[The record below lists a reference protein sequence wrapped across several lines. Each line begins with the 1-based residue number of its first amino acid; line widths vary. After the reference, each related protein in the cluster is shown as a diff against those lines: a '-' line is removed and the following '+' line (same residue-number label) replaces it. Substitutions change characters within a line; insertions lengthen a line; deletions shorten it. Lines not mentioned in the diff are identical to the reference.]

1 MREFRHIADMSS
13 NNRPTWLL
21 TTSLAL
27 LIANQAYAQEA
38 PPPAPAES
46 ETAAAEEDD
55 SDDIVVL
62 AERGDEIRI
71 DRRTYTLRDD
81 PVAQSTNM
89 FDVLGRIPSV
99 SVAPS
104 GEITLLGA
112 SNVTIQINN
121 RPVQGANLEQV
132 LRGLP
137 GGSVERIEV
146 ITNPSA
152 QYSSSTSGG
161 IINIITR
168 QRFDSGLSGS
178 IQANADS
185 LGSRHLGLASS
196 YSQGRWTF
204 SGQAGGYSGEYE
216 SELLR
221 ERQTPPG
228 GAATTE
234 AGPTSSTWEGLYLS
248 QLQAAFNPNE
258 RLRMSLSGDFGLN
271 NSTQSQAS
279 TVSNA
284 GGPISSSQA
293 LTESEMNYAGLTF
306 DLQQQG
312 DAPRELIKFN
322 TAIDSFTSEGNSTF
336 TIAPA
341 GGGAATSYATARAQD
356 NRSLSSNLDIEQPLP
371 SEQFLTFGAAFE
383 HLEQTTDSSLT
394 PLSGV
399 SIPGYASTL
408 EATAQTSAAY
418 ATYQFDVGDW
428 TLLPGL
434 RVESYRRE
442 VISGGLETDDTD
454 TRTFPSLHVR
464 NEITPHINVDISY
477 SSRIQ
482 RPGFDQLDPAL
493 RFEDVNRASSGNPN
507 LDPTTTDAYEANV
520 VYQRNGMM
528 FNVTFFDRISQD
540 IISNFTD
547 VTPEGVTL
555 TRPVNAGESEQRGL
569 QVMLRGPI
577 VENWRYSLTGSVFNR
592 EFDFLSGGLI
602 SRREEVEYNGV
613 AQIDYRDADQE
624 AVGANQFQFETRFHG
639 PRHGLQT
646 EWDEFV
652 VANFTWRRR
661 LASRLFGV
669 LTVQDIF
676 DSGNRASQTTT
687 DDYSE
692 RAEFESP
699 GTRFRLS
706 LTYQFGSGPQRPPS
720 DQQPGGPPGPSF

>member
-1 MREFRHIADMSS
+1 MSS
-13 NNRPTWLL
+13 NNRLKWLL
-21 TTSLAL
+21 TASLAFL
-27 LIANQAYAQEA
+27 ATSESAYAQQSA
-38 PPPAPAES
+38 TSAPADTG
-46 ETAAAEEDD
+46 TAAAAEDD
-55 SDDIVVL
+55 GDDIVVL

-89 FDVLGRIPSV
+89 FDILGRIPSV
-99 SVAPS
+99 NVAPS

-121 RPVQGANLEQV
+121 RPVAGANLEQV

-152 QYSSSTSGG
+152 QFSSSTSGG

-168 QRFDSGLSGS
+168 QRFETGLSGS
-178 IQANADS
+178 IQANVDS
-185 LGSRHLGLASS
+185 LGSQHLGIAPS

-228 GAATTE
+228 GAATSET
-234 AGPTSSTWEGLYLS
+234 GPTSSTWEGLYLS

-258 RLRMSLSGDFGLN
+258 RLRMSLSGDYGLN

-279 TVSNA
+279 TLSSA

-293 LTESEMNYAGLTF
+293 FTDNDMDYAGLTF

-322 TAIDSFTSEGNSTF
+322 AAIDSFNSEGNSTF
-336 TIAPA
+336 TITPA
-341 GGGAATSYATARAQD
+341 GGGAATAYATTRALD
-356 NRSLSSNLDIEQPLP
+356 NRTLSSNLDIEQPLP
-371 SEQFLTFGAAFE
+371 SEQFLTIGAAFE
-383 HLEQTTDSSLT
+383 QLNQTTDSSLT
-394 PLSGV
+394 PLSGA

-408 EATAQTSAAY
+408 EAVAQTSAAY
-418 ATYQFDVGDW
+418 ATYQFDIGDW
-428 TLLPGL
+428 TVLPGL

-442 VISGGLETDDTD
+442 VVSGALETDDTD
-454 TRTFPSLHVR
+454 TRTFPSLHLR
-464 NEITPHINVDISY
+464 NELTSHVNVDLSY

-493 RFEDVNRASSGNPN
+493 RFDDVNRASSGNPN

-520 VYQRNGMM
+520 VYQRSGMM

-540 IISNFTD
+540 IISSFTD
-547 VTPEGVTL
+547 VTPDGVIL
-555 TRPVNAGESEQRGL
+555 TRPVNAGDSEQRGL

-577 VENWRYSLTGSVFNR
+577 VENWRYSLTGSVLNR
-592 EFDFLSGGLI
+592 EFDFLSGGVI
-602 SRREEVEYNGV
+602 SRREELEYNGV

-624 AVGANQFQFETRFHG
+624 AVGANQFQLETRFQG

-646 EWDEFV
+646 EMDEFV
-652 VANFTWRRR
+652 MANFTWRRR
-661 LASRLFGV
+661 LSPRLFGV

-676 DSGNRASQTTT
+676 DSANRVSQTTT
-687 DDYSE
+687 DDYYERSE
-692 RAEFESP
+692 FQSP
-699 GTRFRLS
+699 GTRVRFS
-706 LTYQFGSGPQRPPS
+706 LTYQFGSGPQRPPT
-720 DQQPGGPPGPSF
+720 DQQPGGPQGPSF

>member
-1 MREFRHIADMSS
+1 MTSCTRLS
-13 NNRPTWLL
+13 WLL
-21 TTSLAL
+21 TASLAVL
-27 LIANQAYAQEA
+27 STTGVAFAQQT
-38 PPPAPAES
+38 PTPAPATQS
-46 ETAAAEEDD
+46 TDATEDEG
-55 SDDIVVL
+55 DDIIVV
-62 AERGDEIRI
+62 AEQGDEVRI

-112 SNVTIQINN
+112 SNVTIQINS

-185 LGSRHLGLASS
+185 LGSYHLGIAPS

-216 SELLR
+216 SALQR

-234 AGPTSSTWEGLYLS
+234 SGPTSATWEGLYLS

-258 RLRMSLSGDFGLN
+258 RLRLSLSGDFGLN
-271 NSTQSQAS
+271 NSTQSQTS
-279 TVSNA
+279 TLSNTS
-284 GGPISSSQA
+284 GPISSSQA
-293 LTESEMNYAGLTF
+293 LTDSDMNYSGLTF
-306 DLQQQG
+306 DLQQRG

-322 TAIDSFTSEGNSTF
+322 ASIDGFSSDSDSTF
-336 TIAPA
+336 VIIPAIAA
-341 GGGAATSYATARAQD
+341 GPITSYRTTRAQD
-356 NRSLSSNLDIEQPLP
+356 STSLTSNLDIEQPLP
-371 SEQFLTFGAAFE
+371 SEQFLSFGAAFE
-383 HLEQTTDSSLT
+383 NLEQTNDSSLT
-394 PLSGV
+394 PISGTP
-399 SIPGYASTL
+399 IPGYVSTL
-408 EATAQTSAAY
+408 DATSQTLAAY
-418 ATYQFDVGDW
+418 ATYQFDVGNW

-454 TRTFPSLHVR
+454 TRAFPSLHVR
-464 NEITPHINVDISY
+464 NELTPRINVDVSY

-493 RFEDVNRASSGNPN
+493 RFDDVNRASSGNPN

-520 VYQRNGMM
+520 VYQRNGTM

-547 VTPEGVTL
+547 VTADGVTL

-577 VENWRYSLTGSVFNR
+577 VANWRYSLTGSVFSR
-592 EFDFLSGGLI
+592 EFDFLNGGVI
-602 SRREEVEYNGV
+602 SRREELEYNGV
-613 AQIDYRDADQE
+613 AQLDYRDADQE
-624 AVGANQFQFETRFHG
+624 AVGANQFQLETRFQG

-646 EWDEFV
+646 EMDEFV

-661 LASRLFGV
+661 LSPRLFSV

-676 DSGNRASQTTT
+676 DSANRISQTTT
-687 DDYSE
+687 DDYYE
-692 RAEFESP
+692 RSEFESP

-706 LTYQFGSGPQRPPS
+706 LTYQFGSGPQRPPT
-720 DQQPGGPPGPSF
+720 DQQQPGGPPIPMQ

>member
-1 MREFRHIADMSS
+1 MSE
-13 NNRPTWLL
+13 NAR
-21 TTSLAL
+21 
-27 LIANQAYAQEA
+27 AQESA
-38 PPPAPAES
+38 PAPADS
-46 ETAAAEEDD
+46 QTAAADEAEDEG
-55 SDDIVVL
+55 DDIVVL

-89 FDVLGRIPSV
+89 FDILGRIPSV

-121 RPVQGANLEQV
+121 RPVPGANLEQV

-168 QRFDSGLSGS
+168 QRFETGFSGS
-178 IQANADS
+178 VQANADS
-185 LGSRHLGLASS
+185 LGSQHLGLAPS

-216 SELLR
+216 SELHRVR
-221 ERQTPPG
+221 ETPPG
-228 GAATTE
+228 GPATTE
-234 AGPTSSTWEGLYLS
+234 TGPTTSTWEGLYLS

-271 NSTQSQAS
+271 NSTQSQLS
-279 TVSNA
+279 SLSDS
-284 GGPISSSQA
+284 GGPVSSSQA
-293 LTESEMNYAGLTF
+293 LTDSEMHYESVTF

-312 DAPRELIKFN
+312 NEPRELLKFN
-322 TAIDSFTSEGNSTF
+322 TSIDSFVSVSNSTF
-336 TIAPA
+336 TITPA
-341 GGGAATSYATARAQD
+341 GGGGATSYATTRSQD
-356 NRSLSSNLDIEQPLP
+356 NRSLSSNLDFEQPLP

-399 SIPGYASTL
+399 SIPAYASTL
-408 EATAQTSAAY
+408 EASAQTSAAY

-442 VISGGLETDDTD
+442 VISGALETDDTN
-454 TRTFPSLHVR
+454 TRAFPSLHVR
-464 NEITPHINVDISY
+464 NELTPHINVDISY

-520 VYQRNGMM
+520 VYQRNGTM

-540 IISNFTD
+540 IISQFTD
-547 VTPEGVTL
+547 ITPDGVTL

-577 VENWRYSLTGSVFNR
+577 VENWRYSLTGSVFSR
-592 EFDFLSGGLI
+592 EFDYLSGGTI
-602 SRREEVEYNGV
+602 SRREELEYNGV

-624 AVGANQFQFETRFHG
+624 AVGANQFQFETRFQG

-661 LASRLFGV
+661 LSSRLFGV

-676 DSGNRASQTTT
+676 DSANRSSQTIT
-687 DDYSE
+687 DDYYE
-692 RAEFESP
+692 RAEFQSP
-699 GTRFRLS
+699 GTRLRLS
-706 LTYQFGSGPQRPPS
+706 LTYQFGSGPQRPPT